1 MTLAP
6 FTQHIQYIVVVHCHQ
21 KFYRMIPL
29 VLMSLQDDQSTDEIL
44 EYRVVTIEALEIV
57 TPNYVHLE

>member
-1 MTLAP
+1 
-6 FTQHIQYIVVVHCHQ
+6 
-21 KFYRMIPL
+21 MIPL